1 MGSFRLIPKEWRLL
15 PRGLCLLSLLA
26 VTQLGAET
34 RILISADASD
44 VERVAAE
51 ELKSD
56 IEQVCSEEVVSIDT
70 YSENKDVSY
79 SGNTIRLGTT
89 TSIPGAN
96 ENLEP
101 ETFLLR
107 SMDEEALLILGADD
121 RGVLYGVYEFSKRV
135 LGIDALE
142 YWTGKQAPKQT
153 ELKMPEMDF
162 REQAPAFKLRGYF
175 DNDNDMLANWKGRKL
190 IVEFDIWKEMIDS
203 LARLRYN
210 YIDIH
215 DLLGRPEYY
224 LRDYYTEM
232 TDYHTDLELVDQV
245 IDYAHSKGL
254 LVQIPMYLG
263 WEFMHLEMDEVCITS
278 HFDRWMEIYSFYL
291 RETPLGKGDLFLARP
306 RHPIYDWA
314 YTCPEEEAVGLH
326 PGPLMEAVFSGLGKL
341 IKRYRPGGVLICDL
355 WQEGRDMWHS
365 SQFNIQREAQMLW
378 ADDGFAQFEEWPER
392 NKAYDFGI
400 YVHAGVWK
408 NQVVQDPYPERLKT
422 AAQNAVSRN
431 MTHNFLVNGQSFKP
445 FILNLEAA
453 ARVAWDPV
461 DFDSDTFY
469 EEWTTRYFGEAASV
483 TVIQSLQLLREV
495 HHYAVGFREVMK
507 ASEKI
512 LNNLENG
519 KAESEDLANVRTA
532 LALAQK
538 SLELAEEAKASVPDA
553 VLDVFDD
560 QVLFPVRIFVEN
572 LQLLKSLIE
581 FNNAYANNR
590 RDSRTR
596 ERVRGLGLHARDQL
610 LNLRTS
616 LELGSSW
623 EKWKGWYKPENFR
636 IHTPPPKLED
646 FDRVLE
652 GL

>member
-1 MGSFRLIPKEWRLL
+1 MLL
-15 PRGLCLLSLLA
+15 FGGCCLLSLLA
-26 VTQLGAET
+26 ITHLGAET

-56 IEQVCSEEVVSIDT
+56 IEQVCSEETVSIDT
-70 YSENKDVSY
+70 VSEKNDVTFRGS
-79 SGNTIRLGTT
+79 TIRLGTI
-89 TSIPGAN
+89 TSLK
-96 ENLEP
+96 ESKEHLEP
-101 ETFLLR
+101 ETYLLR
-107 SMDEEALLILGADD
+107 SLDEEALLILGADD

-135 LGIDALE
+135 LGIDPLE
-142 YWTGKQAPKQT
+142 FWTGKKPTPKT
-153 ELKMPEMDF
+153 HLDIPKLDY
-162 REQAPAFKLRGYF
+162 REQPPAFKLRGYF

-224 LRDYYTEM
+224 LREYYTEM
-232 TDYHTDLELVDQV
+232 TDYHTDLELVYQV

-278 HFDRWMEIYSFYL
+278 HFDRWMEIYSYYL

-314 YTCPEEEAVGLH
+314 YSCPEEEAVGLH

-365 SQFNIQREAQMLW
+365 NQFNIQREAQMLW
-378 ADDGFAQFEEWPER
+378 ADDGFAQFAEWPDR
-392 NKAYDFGI
+392 HKAYDFGI
-400 YVHAGVWK
+400 YIHAGVWK
-408 NQVVQDPYPERLKT
+408 NQVVQDPYPERIKT
-422 AAQNAVSRN
+422 AAHNAVSRG
-431 MTHNFLVNGQSFKP
+431 MTHNILVNGQSFKP
-445 FILNLEAA
+445 FIFNIEAA
-453 ARVAWDPV
+453 ARVAWDPQA
-461 DFDSDTFY
+461 FDSDNFY
-469 EEWTTRYFGEAASV
+469 EEWTTRYFGEAASAS
-483 TVIQSLQLLREV
+483 VIQSLQLLREV

-512 LNNLENG
+512 LKNLENG
-519 KAESEDLANVRTA
+519 KAEAEDLAHVRTA

-538 SLELAEEAKASVPDA
+538 SFELAEEAKASVPDIA
-553 VLDVFDD
+553 LDVYDD
-560 QVLFPVRIFVEN
+560 QVLFPIRIFVEN
-572 LQLLKSLIE
+572 LQLLKRLIE
-581 FNNAYANNR
+581 FNNAYVSKGGR
-590 RDSRTR
+590 RDSQAR
-596 ERVRGLGLHARDQL
+596 EQIRALGRSAREQL

-616 LELGSSW
+616 LEQGSSW

-636 IHTPPPKLED
+636 IHTPPPELKDL
-646 FDRVLE
+646 DRILE
-652 GL
+652 GV